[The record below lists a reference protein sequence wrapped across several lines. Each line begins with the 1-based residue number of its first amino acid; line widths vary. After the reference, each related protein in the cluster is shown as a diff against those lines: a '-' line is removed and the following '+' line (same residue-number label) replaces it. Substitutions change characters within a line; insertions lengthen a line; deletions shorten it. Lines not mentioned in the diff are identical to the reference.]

1 VTALYRWPAAAKV
14 GRELTKERLYKEGAV
29 RASVRRQ
36 FIDEVQHVRW
46 AYKLGEESV
55 HLRGSED
62 VPEVQ
67 VFEVELK
74 GDDLSDTVLA
84 SIDKAVPSP
93 IIFELH
99 RTRAG
104 RHEVQPVAARKQ
116 CGQNG
121 TRVGDYLRGE
131 WTIDDR
137 DRDPLPPAIDLPGL
151 YTQLMFTLLPITA
164 RRGEELHAA
173 LDRVAASRKLQ
184 RGIDALDKRVRREP
198 QFNRKVEL
206 RAELRA
212 RQAELDALLSPT
224 DNTPEKATWKS

>member
-1 VTALYRWPAAAKV
+1 MALFRWPAAAKV

-29 RASVRRQ
+29 SASVRRR

-55 HLRGSED
+55 HLRGSDD

-74 GDDLSDTVLA
+74 GDELSDPVLA

-104 RHEVQPVAARKQ
+104 QREVQPVAARKQ
-116 CGQNG
+116 RGQKG
-121 TRVGDYLRGE
+121 AKVGDYLRAE
-131 WTIDDR
+131 WTLELR
-137 DRDPLPPAIDLPGL
+137 NRDPLPPAIDLAGL
-151 YTQLMFTLLPITA
+151 YIQLIFTLLPIPP
-164 RRGEELHAA
+164 RRGEDLEAA
-173 LDRVAASRKLQ
+173 LARVAAARKLN
-184 RGIDALDKRVRREP
+184 REIDSLRTRTQREP

-206 RAELRA
+206 RSELRA
-212 RQAELDALLSPT
+212 READLGNLLSSIPA
-224 DNTPEKATWKS
+224 P